1 MKYNHRLIW
10 GSTCEPGYIDITP
23 GAVSQVITWRH
34 LYGGVEYIY
43 PEIELQEIR
52 QIKDRYQGSRIILIP
67 ILREKWGFNTGI
79 YGWTELI
86 DYHGLEV
93 SGGETIP
100 LLDNNRLVK
109 VYELQD
115 LKEMLPKEIE
125 KLFTV
130 RCTISNYFKI
140 KDGEKIYYSKKTMTE
155 TLPIYFLLE
164 GENGYFGL
172 VNLWKQNYIQPEIM
186 FGQKKDLVLNL
197 RNPETEIW
205 LTKNYNQN
213 IKNFL
218 FNS

>member
-1 MKYNHRLIW
+1 MKYNHRLFW

-34 LYGGVEYIY
+34 LYGGSEFIY

-52 QIKDRYQGSRIILIP
+52 QIKNRHQGSRVLLIP
-67 ILREKWGFNTGI
+67 ILKKRWGFNTGI

-86 DYHGLEV
+86 DYHGSEV
-93 SGGETIP
+93 YGGETIS
-100 LLDNNRLVK
+100 LLDNNRSVK

-115 LKEMLPKEIE
+115 IQEMSPEEIG
-125 KLFTV
+125 KLFMV
-130 RCTISNYFKI
+130 RCTISNYFKV
-140 KDGEKIYYSKKTMTE
+140 KNGKKVYPPKRILSE

-164 GENGYFGL
+164 GKNGNFGV
-172 VNLWKQNYIQPEIM
+172 VNLWKQNYTQPEIM
-186 FGQKKDLVLNL
+186 FGQGKDLVLNL

-205 LTKNYNQN
+205 LTKNHNPR

-218 FNS
+218 F